1 MADNGVVNLDGLVN
15 TMKTANQNMS
25 LLITTI
31 SGLFPRITG
40 TFTMAAAATKVV
52 TEPNI
57 ISGSI
62 VQLIAANSAAGVLQG
77 SNEYLYWNASANV
90 PGASFTVATAA
101 GTAAAGTELFY
112 YIVFNPV

>member
-1 MADNGVVNLDGLVN
+1 MADINLDSLVN

-52 TEPNI
+52 TETGVTASSFIMLSPTN
-57 ISGSI
+57 
-62 VQLIAANSAAGVLQG
+62 AAAGTLMG
-77 SNEYLYWNASANV
+77 SNESLYISAKTA
-90 PGASFTVATAA
+90 GASFTVATAA
-101 GTAAAGTELFY
+101 GTAAAGTETFAYL
-112 YIVFNPV
+112 IFNPV